1 MLALGL
7 AIFYLLG
14 IIAPLVSPTHYAIYH
29 LNGNISPIVVP
40 ILFYLTVL
48 WLLLTALIL
57 LAQRPGRLRIV
68 IWSTV
73 ILSMPWLLLENFSAL
88 TQWPIPHSVNL
99 TAFGVTLV
107 APFLLWFL
115 WKPAF
120 LPLFERIQRM
130 VVTMI
135 AFVSLSGLIILG
147 QIFWFTWQARN
158 LNRPR
163 AMHQKQLTS
172 PTHLPKK
179 RIVWLVL
186 DELSYQQVYEK
197 RFPGLQLPA
206 FDQLAKQSN
215 TFTHAIPVGIQ
226 TEIVL
231 PSLMTGIKIDRI
243 TASGDGQL
251 VLHDATADRW
261 QSFDPHQTVFEDALK
276 NGYSTAIDGWYNPYC
291 RILGAVSDYC
301 FWSSHISPGAPGLYS
316 DRSVVENLSMPFR
329 RLFGRALSYL
339 FGRRSA
345 DPYKNLT
352 AQLHTDDYKE
362 IYVTADRFLADSSI
376 DFLFLH
382 LPIPHPEGIYNRRT
396 FRLTTSGDSSYIDN
410 LVLADRYLAHLRL
423 VLEQRGEWDSSAIV
437 VMGDHSW
444 RTQLLWSK
452 GDAWTRE
459 DEIASRGAQFD
470 DRPAYIV
477 KLPNQQKGAHIDD
490 RFAAVRTR
498 ALLDGIITNSIKTP
512 EDLAAWVRQQN

>member
-1 MLALGL
+1 MLK
-7 AIFYLLG
+7 
-14 IIAPLVSPTHYAIYH
+14 
-29 LNGNISPIVVP
+29 ISPC
-40 ILFYLTVL
+40 
-48 WLLLTALIL
+48 
-57 LAQRPGRLRIV
+57 
-68 IWSTV
+68 
-73 ILSMPWLLLENFSAL
+73 
-88 TQWPIPHSVNL
+88 HSV
-99 TAFGVTLV
+99 
-107 APFLLWFL
+107 
-115 WKPAF
+115 
-120 LPLFERIQRM
+120 
-130 VVTMI
+130 
-135 AFVSLSGLIILG
+135 
-147 QIFWFTWQARN
+147 
-158 LNRPR
+158 
-163 AMHQKQLTS
+163 
-172 PTHLPKK
+172 
-179 RIVWLVL
+179 
-186 DELSYQQVYEK
+186 
-197 RFPGLQLPA
+197 
-206 FDQLAKQSN
+206 
-215 TFTHAIPVGIQ
+215 
-226 TEIVL
+226 
-231 PSLMTGIKIDRI
+231 
-243 TASGDGQL
+243 
-251 VLHDATADRW
+251 
-261 QSFDPHQTVFEDALK
+261 VF
-276 NGYSTAIDGWYNPYC
+276 SC
-291 RILGAVSDYC
+291 
-301 FWSSHISPGAPGLYS
+301 
-316 DRSVVENLSMPFR
+316 
-329 RLFGRALSYL
+329 RALSYL

-477 KLPNQQKGAHIDD
+477 KLPNQQKSAHIDD